1 MSKLILKEFR
11 CVEDTDESGS
21 ESPYFLVFIGD
32 LETGKTDV
40 KRIKQGN
47 WDDEVDKGELWVINA
62 PVPFAHNF
70 SFKTNP
76 TLILV
81 ALIEE
86 DVDVD
91 ISETEVNN
99 FFKPLLDNSFQSF
112 KKSGSSI
119 VTNGISS
126 SVAGDFNLLLGL
138 KLGNDDNMG
147 VKRLKP
153 TGQAG
158 NQPLLNYFADTGH
171 YRVRFVIE

>member
-1 MSKLILKEFR
+1 MAKLMLKEFR

-32 LETGKTDV
+32 LVTGKTDV

-62 PVPFAHNF
+62 PVPFVHNF

-91 ISETEVNN
+91 ISNAEVNS
-99 FFKPLLDNSFQSF
+99 FFKPLLDDVFQNFKNSGAT
-112 KKSGSSI
+112 K
-119 VTNGISS
+119 VTSGISS
-126 SVAGDFNLLLGL
+126 GVASAFSNLIGL

-153 TGQAG
+153 TGQTG
-158 NQPLLNYFADTGH
+158 LQPILNYFADTGH
-171 YRVRFVIE
+171 YRVRFEIQ